1 MNDIDTS
8 NPFTQLGLSS
18 TGGSKTKAND
28 ELGQAEFLQLM
39 TAQLANQDP
48 LEPMENGD
56 FLGQIAQFGTVSGIN
71 ELNTGFNSLNSS
83 FQSNQALQAST
94 LVGRKVL
101 IPSEVAY
108 LGATGGLSG
117 SVELEQ
123 VAQEVTVRITNAQGQ
138 LVHQQFLGPQPI
150 GLSNFSW
157 DGLNSSGAL
166 SSAGKYSI
174 SAEVNRG
181 TSVSAGSVLSVVDVE
196 SVTIGKAGQ
205 DLTLSLSGLGNIGMA
220 DVRKIM

>member
-1 MNDIDTS
+1 MNEIDAK
-8 NPFTQLGLSS
+8 NPFSQLGLSNTS
-18 TGGSKTKAND
+18 ATKAKEND
-28 ELGQAEFLQLM
+28 ELGQAEFLELM
-39 TAQLANQDP
+39 TAQLRFQDP

-71 ELNTGFNSLNSS
+71 ELNTLNSS

-101 IPSEVAY
+101 IPSETGY
-108 LGATGGLSG
+108 LSATGGLSG

-123 VAQEVTVRITNAQGQ
+123 SAQEVALRVTNASGQ
-138 LVHQQFLGPQPI
+138 LVHQQLLGAQPK
-150 GLSNFSW
+150 GLSNFAW
-157 DGLNSSGAL
+157 DGLDSTGA
-166 SSAGKYSI
+166 SFPAGKYSI

-181 TSVSAGSVLSVVDVE
+181 TSVSAGSILSVVDVE

-205 DLTLSLSGLGNIGMA
+205 DLTLSVSGLGNISMS
-220 DVRKIM
+220 DVRKIL

>member
-18 TGGSKTKAND
+18 TSGSKTKAND

-71 ELNTGFNSLNSS
+71 ELNAGFNSLNSS

-117 SVELEQ
+117 SVELAQ

-205 DLTLSLSGLGNIGMA
+205 DLTLSLSGLGDISMA
-220 DVRKIM
+220 DVRKIL

>member
-1 MNDIDTS
+1 MNEIDTK
-8 NPFTQLGLSS
+8 NPFTQLGLSNTS
-18 TGGSKTKAND
+18 DSKTKAND
-28 ELGQAEFLQLM
+28 ELGQAEFLELM
-39 TAQLANQDP
+39 TAQLRFQDP

-71 ELNTGFNSLNSS
+71 ELNTTFNSLNSS

-101 IPSEVAY
+101 IPSETGY

-123 VAQEVTVRITNAQGQ
+123 SAQEVTVRVTNEAGQ
-138 LVHQQFLGPQPI
+138 LVHQQLLGLQPK
-150 GLSNFSW
+150 GLSNFTW
-157 DGLNSSGAL
+157 DGLDSTGTPFQ
-166 SSAGKYSI
+166 AGNYSI

-181 TSVSAGSVLSVVDVE
+181 TSVSAGSMLSVVDVE

-205 DLTLSLSGLGNIGMA
+205 DLTLSVAGLGNISMA
-220 DVRKIM
+220 DVRKIL

>member
-1 MNDIDTS
+1 MNEIDTK
-8 NPFTQLGLSS
+8 NPFTQLGLSNTS
-18 TGGSKTKAND
+18 DSKTKAND
-28 ELGQAEFLQLM
+28 ELGQAEFLELM
-39 TAQLANQDP
+39 TAQLRYQDP

-71 ELNTGFNSLNSS
+71 ELNTTFNSLNSS

-101 IPSEVAY
+101 IPSETGY

-123 VAQEVTVRITNAQGQ
+123 SAQEVTVRVTNEAGQ
-138 LVHQQFLGPQPI
+138 LVHQQLLGLQPK
-150 GLSNFSW
+150 GLSNFTW
-157 DGLNSSGAL
+157 DGLDSTGTPFQ
-166 SSAGKYSI
+166 AGNYSI

-181 TSVSAGSVLSVVDVE
+181 TSVSAGSMLSVVDVE

-205 DLTLSLSGLGNIGMA
+205 DLTLSVAGLGNISMA
-220 DVRKIM
+220 DVRKIL